1 MYCTENL
8 DLLKLRGRQGLRKA
22 EVLVEALSRE
32 VNEENAEV
40 LVEALSREV
49 NEDGGWLYLSS
60 SSWLSWG
67 WLCRVRGKVR
77 KWLQADGE
85 NIRERREM
93 KRFEGRERIKF
104 SWKLMMMMMGWT
116 QTFHM
121 KELWLL
127 FNDNTHTSNCI
138 KNKDH
143 FKRVSC

>member
-8 DLLKLRGRQGLRKA
+8 DLLKLRGRQGLRNA

-104 SWKLMMMMMGWT
+104 SLKLMMMMMGWT